1 MTVYVR
7 NGKDWLRLGLKRVV
21 TCPTSP
27 GASAW
32 PCSASFTAP
41 APTLPEVEQNF
52 LKLLLLFNYNRLEP
66 KERDLEPWPY
76 GCPPDS

>member
-1 MTVYVR
+1 MTVHVR
-7 NGKDWLRLGLKRVV
+7 NGKDKLRLGLKRVV

-41 APTLPEVEQNF
+41 VPTLPEVEENF
-52 LKLLLLFNYNRLEP
+52 LKLL
-66 KERDLEPWPY
+66 
-76 GCPPDS
+76 

>member
-1 MTVYVR
+1 MTVHVR
-7 NGKDWLRLGLKRVV
+7 NGKDRLRLGLKRVV

-41 APTLPEVEQNF
+41 APTLPEVEENF
-52 LKLLLLFNYNRLEP
+52 LKLLLPFNYNRLEP
-66 KERDLEPWPY
+66 KERDSEPWPY
-76 GCPPDS
+76 GCLPDS